1 MHPFYRRR
9 NKMSEMLALLTGIQG
24 KLQQLIGKNQRILAD
39 NKKYLSEIQE
49 LKNMNTQQKE
59 RIKQLEEKNN
69 ILKLAKTL
77 EIKEGNVDAKLKIN
91 ELVREIEKCIGLLN
105 T

>member
-1 MHPFYRRR
+1 
-9 NKMSEMLALLTGIQG
+9 MSETLAFLTGIQG

-91 ELVREIEKCIGLLN
+91 ELVREIDKCIGLLN

>member
-1 MHPFYRRR
+1 LHPFYRRR

-91 ELVREIEKCIGLLN
+91 ELVREIDKCIGLLN

>member
-1 MHPFYRRR
+1 
-9 NKMSEMLALLTGIQG
+9 MLALLTGIQG

-91 ELVREIEKCIGLLN
+91 ELVREIDKCIGLLN

>member
-91 ELVREIEKCIGLLN
+91 ELVREIDKCIGLLN